1 MILNSSQERAV
12 KNHGHQLIL
21 AGPGSGKTRVITEK
35 ILHLIDQGV
44 RPDQILA
51 LTFSEKAAK
60 EMLERLEVQTETHEL
75 TISTFHSFCNSILE
89 DNVLDSGISFS
100 SGIISRA
107 NQLVWGLRN
116 IDNFGFEY
124 IEVGNNAADVIES
137 MIDGISAFR
146 DELITPE
153 DLEEYIRKKR
163 ETELGP
169 EEEDTIGK
177 LSDLLNLYKAYELY
191 KRSEM
196 LLDFDDMIHEA
207 VQLFDRKPLVLNRY
221 RNRFRYILVDEFQD
235 TNYAQL
241 FLIKQIAGENV
252 CVVGDDDQTIYRFRG
267 AYLTNFLDFKEHF
280 KLVDEVLLDN
290 NYRNSATILSLAL
303 QLMCQAPNRT
313 VKALITGNPEG
324 EPAKAVW
331 CENEKSEAQFVLE
344 EVQKLLKTPFFS
356 KKDKVERLYQPKDIA
371 IICRKRFD
379 GIKIFQILKRNGIPA
394 EFVGEVDIFSTA
406 SVRDVVACLK
416 VINNPLIA
424 GISLNRIMKV
434 TGIPETVVQ
443 KINSAARDISYRVNG
458 NDGVFE
464 AMLDAG
470 RIVPD
475 HAILIGE
482 IIASLQRL
490 IDMKDRVLLSELV
503 HSVTMEGTGA
513 YARAIDEDE
522 GASIAVLN
530 KFQEIT
536 RDYEAITKEPTLPDF
551 LDYITLLSGVTLDV
565 SAKEDENVVQILT
578 AHRSKGKEF
587 PAVFVVDMV
596 AKKFPLDF
604 RKKKFQVPNDL
615 SRGLKTTDD
624 EKALFL
630 QEERRL
636 CYVAMTRAE
645 ERLYFTLARWYG
657 ELKTEK
663 KPSRFLQELDFE
675 HNPLID
681 VIDFAATSDSKKQE
695 ISTTTEGYQWQLQE
709 QARNA
714 ISQMQL
720 HIAVQRLVELEK
732 VRLLT
737 EGKPLSAFD
746 PATFF
751 LYSTDDSK
759 LARLLAGEKEKIV
772 PDSLR
777 FSSSSLSTYEACPL
791 KFKFQYILLIPGIQ
805 KSFFSLGT
813 AVHSTIEE
821 LSRLQGSGEQ
831 INLDIALKILPQFWQ
846 PRAYDSRKQE
856 DEDLTKAR
864 TLLETYLAW
873 QMENK
878 NTIIGIEKEFKFN
891 FEEHP
896 VKGYIDRLEQT
907 SDGAICVVDFKT
919 GRKPSELTKKSIRE
933 DFQMNLYCLGVREMF
948 GKIPVKASL
957 FYLKDNKLV
966 DYIPDNESINAFTER
981 MSTLIKSIHAE
992 QFVACPGQACRYC
1005 DYGSLCDSQ
1014 EKDLEG

>member
-1 MILNSSQERAV
+1 
-12 KNHGHQLIL
+12 
-21 AGPGSGKTRVITEK
+21 
-35 ILHLIDQGV
+35 
-44 RPDQILA
+44 
-51 LTFSEKAAK
+51 
-60 EMLERLEVQTETHEL
+60 
-75 TISTFHSFCNSILE
+75 
-89 DNVLDSGISFS
+89 
-100 SGIISRA
+100 
-107 NQLVWGLRN
+107 
-116 IDNFGFEY
+116 FEY

-153 DLEEYIRKKR
+153 DLERYIRKKR
-163 ETELGP
+163 ETGSDP

-177 LSDLLNLYKAYELY
+177 LSDLLKLYKAYELY

-207 VQLFDRKPLVLNRY
+207 VRLFERKPLVLNRY
-221 RNRFRYILVDEFQD
+221 RSQFHFILVDEFQD
-235 TNYAQL
+235 TNFAQL
-241 FLIKQIAGENV
+241 HLIKQIAGDNV

-267 AYLTNFLDFKEHF
+267 AYLTNFIDFKEHF
-280 KLVDEVLLDN
+280 KHADQVLLDH

-303 QLMCQAPNRT
+303 QLMGQAPNRT
-313 VKALITGNPEG
+313 EKALITGNAAG
-324 EPAKAVW
+324 DPASVVW

-344 EVQKLLKTPFFS
+344 EVRKLLKTSFFS
-356 KKDKVERLYQPKDIA
+356 KNDRVEQLHQPKDIA

-379 GIKIFQILKRNGIPA
+379 GIKFYQVLRRNGIPA
-394 EFVGEVDIFSTA
+394 EFVGDVDIFSTA
-406 SVRDVVACLK
+406 PVRDVVACLK

-424 GISLNRIMKV
+424 GISLNRIMKI

-443 KINSAARDISYRVNG
+443 KINSAAKNLTYRVDG

-464 AMLDAG
+464 AMSDAE

-475 HAILIGE
+475 YAIQVGE
-482 IIASLQRL
+482 IIASLHRL
-490 IDMKDRVLLSELV
+490 IEKKDRVLLSELV
-503 HSVTMEGTGA
+503 HTVTMEGTGA
-513 YARAIDEDE
+513 YARALSEDE

-536 RDYEAITKEPTLPDF
+536 RDYEAITKEPTLLDF
-551 LDYITLLSGVTLDV
+551 LDYITLLSGVILDV
-565 SAKEDENVVQILT
+565 SAKEDANAVQILT

-587 PAVFVVDMV
+587 PVVFVVDLV

-663 KPSRFLQELDFE
+663 KPSKFLQELDFE
-675 HNPLID
+675 HNPRIN
-681 VIDFAATSDSKKQE
+681 VIEFVATPDAKNPE
-695 ISTTTEGYQWQLQE
+695 IASTAEGYQWQLQE

-714 ISQMQL
+714 IAQMQL
-720 HIAVQRLVELEK
+720 PIAVQRLVELEK

-746 PATFF
+746 PGTFF
-751 LYSTDDSK
+751 RYSSDDER
-759 LARLLAGEKEKIV
+759 LAHLLAGKKEKIV

-777 FSSSSLSTYEACPL
+777 FSSSSLSTYESCPL
-791 KFKFQYILLIPGIQ
+791 KFKLQYILLIPGLS

-821 LSRLQGSGEQ
+821 LSRLQGSGAE
-831 INLDIALKILPQFWQ
+831 INLDVALKVLPQFWK
-846 PRAYDSRKQE
+846 PRAYESRKHE
-856 DEDLTKAR
+856 DEDLAKAR
-864 TLLETYLAW
+864 ALLETYLAW

-878 NTIIGIEKEFKFN
+878 NTIIGIEKEFRFN
-891 FEEHP
+891 FEDHP

-907 SDGAICVVDFKT
+907 PDGATCVVDFKT
-919 GRKPSELTKKSIRE
+919 GRKPSDLTKKSIRE
-933 DFQMNLYCLGVREMF
+933 DFQMNLYCLGVKEMF
-948 GKIPVKASL
+948 GRLPVKASL

-966 DYIPDNESINAFTER
+966 DYIPDDGSITAFTER
-981 MSTLIKSIHAE
+981 MSTMIRSIHAE
-992 QFVACPGQACRYC
+992 QFLACPGQTCRYC
-1005 DYGSLCDSQ
+1005 DYGSLCDAQ
-1014 EKDLEG
+1014 EKDVEE